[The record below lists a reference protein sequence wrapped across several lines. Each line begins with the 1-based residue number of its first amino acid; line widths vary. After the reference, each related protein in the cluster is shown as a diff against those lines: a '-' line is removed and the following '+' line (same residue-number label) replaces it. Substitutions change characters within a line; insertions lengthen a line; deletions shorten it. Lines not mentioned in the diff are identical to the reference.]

1 MSVSP
6 LLDNWRFLVWFPPAA
21 QKFIFQVIRTG
32 SRAASHAV
40 KTVWAWSW
48 EFPSIS
54 YLKEDGAM
62 HSLHNTSFI
71 MLLITKPT
79 NNNSAFTRANTVRF
93 AITDLYAQWMNMRDL
108 QLAFNVATLG
118 TFCYRQSKVCSI
130 HLWILMITYVFSC
143 TDLWTLMI
151 TCTQTTHKTDWV
163 SVVEWQRSYVVQAVK
178 CKAWFPLI

>member
-32 SRAASHAV
+32 SRAAYHTV

-48 EFPSIS
+48 EFPSNS
-54 YLKEDGAM
+54 CLNEDRAM

-71 MLLITKPT
+71 KLLITKPT
-79 NNNSAFTRANTVRF
+79 NNNSAFTRAYTVRF

-118 TFCYRQSKVCSI
+118 TFSLSTEQSLFHPSLNSND
-130 HLWILMITYVFSC
+130 HLCVQLHRSLDFNDHLYANYPQDRLTTQLRC
-143 TDLWTLMI
+143 TG
-151 TCTQTTHKTDWV
+151 
-163 SVVEWQRSYVVQAVK
+163 R
-178 CKAWFPLI
+178 